1 MGDDSD
7 GESGEPEAATSS
19 GGRWTLVRAI
29 SLLIT
34 AVSILA
40 AVAAWQASVVSGN
53 ADGLDQRATQDRVR
67 KQQIEGQLD
76 AQVDQDLRLFPRYLG
91 HLRTYKELRKRAAE
105 REPRDEQ
112 LADSLRRDAIE
123 ELALART
130 LYQSLYIKPVFG
142 AQSYDEET
150 SRGYMR
156 AGNLDLANLDPDE
169 ALDQAQDERRRG
181 TTLVGVTAVF
191 IASLFFLTLAQVGRR
206 GTRKAFAA
214 AGLLLML
221 GASTAFV
228 AVSL

>member
-1 MGDDSD
+1 MSD
-7 GESGEPEAATSS
+7 
-19 GGRWTLVRAI
+19 GRWTLVRAI

-34 AVSILA
+34 AVSIVS

-53 ADGLDQRATQDRVR
+53 ADGLDQRATQERVR

-91 HLRTYKELRKRAAE
+91 HLRAYKELRKRAAE

-123 ELALART
+123 ELAMART

-142 AQSYDEET
+142 AQSYDEEAA
-150 SRGYMR
+150 RGYMR

-169 ALDQAQDERRRG
+169 ALDLAHEERRRG

-191 IASLFFLTLAQVGRR
+191 IGSLFFLTLAQVGRR
-206 GTRKAFAA
+206 GARRAFAA
-214 AGLLLML
+214 AGLVLML
-221 GASTAFV
+221 GASV
-228 AVSL
+228 ALAVVSL